1 MRSLR
6 HLRPSPALVVSCV
19 ALFVALSG
27 TALALEAN
35 SVGSKQIRDDAVKR
49 DEIGQD
55 AVGYFE
61 IQENSVGSRQ
71 LTNEVI
77 GSYLLQEVHV
87 EPGESTAIFDGDGGN
102 ADWSGD
108 TAAASCRGA
117 EQILSGYGEWTDASG
132 GDDTAIAE
140 QVLNPATDNV
150 VIRGIQN
157 TGATKH
163 LRAVAVCLDD

>member
-1 MRSLR
+1 MRGLR
-6 HLRPSPALVVSCV
+6 HLRPSPAFIVSCM
-19 ALFVALSG
+19 ALFVALGG

-71 LTNEVI
+71 LTSEVI
-77 GSYLLQEVHV
+77 GGYLLQTVHV
-87 EPGESTAIFDGDGGN
+87 EPGETTAITDGDGGDE
-102 ADWSGD
+102 DWSGD
-108 TAAASCRGA
+108 TTAATCRGA

-140 QVLNPATDNV
+140 QILNSATGNV
-150 VIRGIQN
+150 VVRGIQN
-157 TGATKH
+157 TGVTKH